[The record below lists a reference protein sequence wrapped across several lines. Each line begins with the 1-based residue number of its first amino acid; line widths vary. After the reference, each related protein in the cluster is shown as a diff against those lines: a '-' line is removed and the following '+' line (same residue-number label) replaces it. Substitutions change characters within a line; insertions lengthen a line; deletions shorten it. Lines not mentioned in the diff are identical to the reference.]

1 MAVRPIN
8 QKEFDRL
15 QPNRKPMD
23 RLVVEQ
29 NEWFANAAGT
39 LLGTV
44 FFDPADSCW
53 GWAMLG
59 RDEQGEFRTIR
70 MDGRL
75 PSAKD
80 AGTALRAQMAKADTD
95 TGKDPLAKAS

>member
-1 MAVRPIN
+1 MAIRPIT

-29 NEWFANAAGT
+29 QEWFANETGS

-44 FFDPADSCW
+44 YFDAADNCW
-53 GWAMLG
+53 GCAMLG
-59 RDEQGEFRTIR
+59 RDEQGEFRTMQ

-80 AGTALRAQMAKADTD
+80 ASATLRTQMAKSDAAN
-95 TGKDPLAKAS
+95 GKDPLPKAS